1 MDVCPNAD
9 TPCKILL
16 WLKEN
21 IVALGIMYFSMPV
34 GSEKDCFLRETIASC
49 NNWNMT
55 HDEME
60 ISLALILLK
69 IGLTGPG
76 RVERVS
82 DELPIL
88 LNVIRGR
95 VVTDTVQ

>member
-1 MDVCPNAD
+1 
-9 TPCKILL
+9 
-16 WLKEN
+16 
-21 IVALGIMYFSMPV
+21 MYRFLPV
-34 GSEKDCFLRETIASC
+34 ESEKDCFLRETIASC

-60 ISLALILLK
+60 ISLSLILLK
-69 IGLTGPG
+69 IGLTGLG

-82 DELPIL
+82 NELPVP